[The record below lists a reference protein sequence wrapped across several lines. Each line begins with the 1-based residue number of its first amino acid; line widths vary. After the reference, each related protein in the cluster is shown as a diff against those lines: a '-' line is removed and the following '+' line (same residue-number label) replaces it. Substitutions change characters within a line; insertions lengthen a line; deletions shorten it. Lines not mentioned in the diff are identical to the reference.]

1 MSNPDTLVM
10 YIRISMEDQTNHT
23 GEKAESNSI
32 TNQRRLLKDYIE
44 ENPELRKYQVTELCD
59 DGYSGTNLDRP
70 GMKRLLDMIR
80 KRLIGCIMVKDFSRF
95 GRDYLMVSDYIDQ
108 IFPFMGIRFIS
119 VNDHY
124 DSAACKGMTSGLDM
138 AFRNMLYG
146 YYSQD
151 LSLKIKS
158 AKQTRAENGKFLSP
172 FAPLG
177 YQKMPQNKNQLII
190 EPEGATIV
198 QKIFALAGMGMSVLQ
213 ITRWLNQEQI
223 PTPCQVK
230 NSLGQFHKFWN
241 GKGKEKIWDNSVVR
255 DILRD
260 ERYLGKNIYGKQA
273 RIKVGDFH
281 VYNTSPED
289 WIRVEHCHE
298 AIVSKT
304 DFDAAQKS
312 IREYIPQGRKTS
324 VPHLFSGKVWCEVC
338 GHSLYYFKA
347 ETPYYRCMTWRNKGG
362 LPCINGTIQESEL
375 IEVVLSAI
383 QLYVKVLLGED
394 TIQEKERNEG
404 KITDLKKQLVMLQ
417 TDVKKLQERKAI
429 LYDKLVDGEIS
440 REEFQKSQET
450 LTYQQEK
457 MQYQLNGLQKKLA
470 QLECITGVGREGKKH
485 WKEYLGAKELTRE
498 MLEALIDCIYVY
510 QDKSIRIQWKFG
522 DGLMEKE

>member
-1 MSNPDTLVM
+1 MNNPDILVM
-10 YIRISMEDQTNHT
+10 YIRISVEDQDHHS
-23 GEKAESNSI
+23 GMKEESNSI

-44 ENPELRKYQVTELCD
+44 GNPELLKYQVTELCD
-59 DGYSGTNLDRP
+59 DGYSGTNLERP
-70 GMKRLLDMIR
+70 SMKRLLDMVK
-80 KRLIGCIMVKDFSRF
+80 KRMVSCIIVKDFSRF
-95 GRDYLMVSDYIDQ
+95 GRDYLTVSDYIDQ

-138 AFRNMLYG
+138 AFRNVLYG

-151 LSLKIKS
+151 LSLKVKS
-158 AKQTRAENGKFLSP
+158 AKRTKAENGEFLSS

-190 EPEGATIV
+190 EPKGAAIV
-198 QKIFALAGMGMSVLQ
+198 RKIFALAGMGMSVLQ

-312 IREYIPQGRKTS
+312 IR
-324 VPHLFSGKVWCEVC
+324 
-338 GHSLYYFKA
+338 
-347 ETPYYRCMTWRNKGG
+347 
-362 LPCINGTIQESEL
+362 
-375 IEVVLSAI
+375 
-383 QLYVKVLLGED
+383 
-394 TIQEKERNEG
+394 
-404 KITDLKKQLVMLQ
+404 
-417 TDVKKLQERKAI
+417 
-429 LYDKLVDGEIS
+429 
-440 REEFQKSQET
+440 
-450 LTYQQEK
+450 
-457 MQYQLNGLQKKLA
+457 
-470 QLECITGVGREGKKH
+470 
-485 WKEYLGAKELTRE
+485 
-498 MLEALIDCIYVY
+498 
-510 QDKSIRIQWKFG
+510 
-522 DGLMEKE
+522 